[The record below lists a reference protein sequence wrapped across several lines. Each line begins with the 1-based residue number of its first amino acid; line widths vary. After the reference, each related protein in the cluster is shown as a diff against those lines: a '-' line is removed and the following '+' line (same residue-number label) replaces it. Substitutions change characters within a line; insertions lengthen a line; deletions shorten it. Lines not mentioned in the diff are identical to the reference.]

1 MNPHLVIR
9 FLQQISQH
17 LLQLVQ
23 LLFLFH
29 LLLFSEPIFFNCS
42 FLNSTVAFLSAL
54 RSSGDF
60 TFAHHLQNVHIYDTY
75 HIQLTLVLHLFS
87 AFYSLLCCFIYFH
100 NIHAINTY
108 TRHIISR
115 STLCNCFRSTCVVMC
130 CSFSKLVIFTYKRTG
145 KSKIEAKLRPSWK
158 LPSFAAPSPKK
169 HTATLSLP

>member
-17 LLQLVQ
+17 LLPLAQ

-87 AFYSLLCCFIYFH
+87 AFYSLLCCFYILPQHPCHQHVHPAYYKPQHALQLFQKHLRSRVLFLQQIGYFH
-100 NIHAINTY
+100 I
-108 TRHIISR
+108 
-115 STLCNCFRSTCVVMC
+115 
-130 CSFSKLVIFTYKRTG
+130 
-145 KSKIEAKLRPSWK
+145 
-158 LPSFAAPSPKK
+158 
-169 HTATLSLP
+169 

>member
-23 LLFLFH
+23 LLFYFICF
-29 LLLFSEPIFFNCS
+29 FSVSQFSSIAL

-75 HIQLTLVLHLFS
+75 HIQLTLVLRLFS

-130 CSFSKLVIFTYKRTG
+130 SSFSKLVIFTYKKNR
-145 KSKIEAKLRPSWK
+145 
-158 LPSFAAPSPKK
+158 
-169 HTATLSLP
+169 

>member
-23 LLFLFH
+23 LLFYFICF
-29 LLLFSEPIFFNCS
+29 FSVSQFSSIAL

-115 STLCNCFRSTCVVMC
+115 STSLQLFQKHLRSHV
-130 CSFSKLVIFTYKRTG
+130 
-145 KSKIEAKLRPSWK
+145 
-158 LPSFAAPSPKK
+158 
-169 HTATLSLP
+169 

>member
-23 LLFLFH
+23 LLFYFICF
-29 LLLFSEPIFFNCS
+29 LFSEPIFFNCS

-75 HIQLTLVLHLFS
+75 HIQLTLVLHHFS
-87 AFYSLLCCFIYFH
+87 ALQPLVLLYILPQHPCH
-100 NIHAINTY
+100 QHVP
-108 TRHIISR
+108 RHIISR
-115 STLCNCFRSTCVVMC
+115 STLCNCFRSTSIVMC
-130 CSFSKLVIFTYKRTG
+130 CSFSKLVVFTYKKNR
-145 KSKIEAKLRPSWK
+145 
-158 LPSFAAPSPKK
+158 
-169 HTATLSLP
+169 

>member
-29 LLLFSEPIFFNCS
+29 LLLFSVSQFSSIAL

-60 TFAHHLQNVHIYDTY
+60 TFCSSPSKCPYLRYVSHSINVGPSPF
-75 HIQLTLVLHLFS
+75 FS

-130 CSFSKLVIFTYKRTG
+130 CSFSKLVIFTYKKNR
-145 KSKIEAKLRPSWK
+145 
-158 LPSFAAPSPKK
+158 
-169 HTATLSLP
+169 